1 MNCADVQRVLPE
13 MDEGVRNEELQAH
26 VNSCPACS
34 ELISELELI
43 ASEARQIAESEEP
56 SPALWF
62 RIADQLRSEGLIRE
76 PETQPLRPGSPARP
90 VSAHWGGGPVLVTVK
105 RRSWNAWWLVPVAA
119 VLIVSGVFLM
129 KPKPAGDVAQQTAET
144 QAPTNPQKTLPTEAQ
159 LGASTST
166 QAQLAEDQQF
176 LDEVSERAPMMK
188 AAYENE
194 LRSVN
199 SYINETRAYAQQ
211 NPNDEDARRQ
221 VMQACEQKQ
230 MFYQMA
236 LSNIQ

>member
-13 MDEGVRNEELQAH
+13 MDEGVRNTEFQAH
-26 VNSCPACS
+26 VKSCPACS
-34 ELISELELI
+34 ELISDLELI

-62 RIADQLRSEGLIRE
+62 RIADQLRAEGLIRE
-76 PETQPLRPGSPARP
+76 PETQPLRP
-90 VSAHWGGGPVLVTVK
+90 VLVTTK
-105 RRSWNAWWLVPVAA
+105 RRSWNEWWLVPVAA
-119 VLIVSGVFLM
+119 VLILGGIFVM
-129 KPKPAGDVAQQTAET
+129 RPKPMGDTGQQAAQT
-144 QAPTNPQKTLPTEAQ
+144 QAPANSQ
-159 LGASTST
+159 GT
-166 QAQLAEDQQF
+166 QSVQTQLAANGSVADQQTEDKQF
-176 LDEVSERAPMMK
+176 LDDVSQSAPMMK

-199 SYINETRAYAQQ
+199 SYIDETRAYAQQ

-221 VMQACEQKQ
+221 LMQAYEQKQ
-230 MFYQMA
+230 MLYQMA